1 MFALAAVLGMARAVE
16 EETHRVR
23 RDVSRRTERR
33 RVNDQPR
40 IAIVGAGPGGTIAA
54 LFLQRFG
61 YEVEVFEAV
70 PKLERL
76 GAGISLSPNI
86 TRVFREL
93 GLFERMAAVGTVPRQ
108 RLGRDASTGAITFAL
123 PVDEMPERFGAPNL
137 IMHRGDLQEILTGA
151 LAPGTIRLGKRL
163 VDIVESASAARLIFA
178 DGSSAETDIVIGA
191 DGINSRIRELLLGP
205 QRPIYSGEVAH
216 RSIYPI
222 ERLAGLAVAD
232 HTKWAGDD
240 FIHILIYFITHAHD
254 VVYFVTGV
262 REPDWGSEN
271 YAPRPADMPALRA
284 QFAGFHP
291 EVRRVL
297 EAAPAATT
305 WPILEREPLPLWSRG
320 RIVLL
325 GDAAHPM
332 RPNMG
337 QGAAMAMED
346 GAMVARC
353 IAHVAGHDPAAIFA
367 LYEAVRRE
375 RTSLV
380 QARSQAGDWL
390 RHGMGDAEW
399 VYGYNVL
406 TAPLEPVALAPT
418 GKGQV

>member
-1 MFALAAVLGMARAVE
+1 MTQGSEREELLLGVPGGNVE
-16 EETHRVR
+16 H
-23 RDVSRRTERR
+23 
-33 RVNDQPR
+33 QPR

-54 LFLQRFG
+54 ICLQRFG
-61 YEVEVFEAV
+61 YEVTVFEAV

-93 GLFERMAAVGTVPRQ
+93 GLFDRMAAVGTVPRQ
-108 RLGRDASTGAITFAL
+108 RLGRDAVTGEITFAL
-123 PVDEMPERFGAPNL
+123 PVDEMDTRFGAPNL

-163 VDIVESASAARLIFA
+163 VDVVETTTAARLLFA
-178 DGSSAETDIVIGA
+178 DGMTAETDIVIGA

-205 QRPIYSGEVAH
+205 ERPIYSGEIAH

-222 ERLAGLAVAD
+222 ERLGGLHVAD

-240 FIHILIYFITHAHD
+240 FLHILIYFITHAHD
-254 VVYFVTGV
+254 VMYFVTGV
-262 REPDWGSEN
+262 SEPDWGSED
-271 YAPRPADMPALRA
+271 YAPRPADMTALRE
-284 QFAGFHP
+284 QFAAFHP
-291 EVRRVL
+291 DVRSVL
-297 EAAPAATT
+297 AAAPAATA

-325 GDAAHPM
+325 GDACHPM
-332 RPNMG
+332 RPNLG

-346 GAMVARC
+346 GVMLARC
-353 IAHVAGHDPAAIFA
+353 IAHVPGGDAAAIFA
-367 LYEAVRRE
+367 LYEAQRRE
-375 RTSLV
+375 RTSRV

-399 VYGYNVL
+399 VYGYDVWRV
-406 TAPLEPVALAPT
+406 PLELPLGSSGIATAS
-418 GKGQV
+418 